1 MAYRYTNT
9 DKWDDAWFVKLKPM
23 EKLLFNFLCD
33 KCDIAGFIELNS
45 KTWAVSIGTNLKS
58 IEGALKGLQ
67 RGLIYSESND
77 CIYLRTFLKHQKN
90 LPLNPEKN
98 MAHRGIIK
106 RFELYSFKFSI
117 EDIYEFI
124 KGACKGPQ
132 SPYGNGIGNGNGI
145 TEEKREELLRKREDA
160 FKLDVS
166 IFSGK
171 YPEEMIQKFYNYWTE
186 KNKSKTKM
194 RFELEKVFEISK
206 RLATWASRDKDIINS
221 GKKVL
226 ITLTYDE
233 ILAASKDD
241 PAIWNKYDAV
251 KRDGE
256 KKAIFVPKK

>member
-67 RGLIYSESND
+67 RGLIYSNTDD
-77 CIYLRTFLKHQKN
+77 CIYLKNFLKHQKN

-117 EDIYEFI
+117 ENIFEFVEGAS
-124 KGACKGPQ
+124 KGLP
-132 SPYGNGIGNGNGI
+132 SPYGNGNGI
-145 TEEKREELLRKREDA
+145 GTGKKGESEGKIEKREQKFCQLVFECDPL
-160 FKLDVS
+160 
-166 IFSGK
+166 K
-171 YPEEMIQKFYNYWTE
+171 YPQEMLQKFCNYWTE
-186 KNKSKTKM
+186 KNKSGTKM
-194 RFELEKVFEISK
+194 RWELERVFEISR
-206 RLATWASRDKDIINS
+206 RLATWASRDKEIVKEDKLFTHREMLDLTKDNPE
-221 GKKVL
+221 KWKDFET
-226 ITLTYDE
+226 ITID
-233 ILAASKDD
+233 SKAFYK
-241 PAIWNKYDAV
+241 PKY
-251 KRDGE
+251 
-256 KKAIFVPKK
+256 